1 MQNPLIC
8 SIFAVVKRD
17 TKGTQVPCFFTQQH
31 MIAKEDVI
39 RSAEKALSEIPGM
52 FLVDVSVSKDNVI
65 EVTVESSEGSVSLD
79 NCADISRS
87 IESGFDREKEDFEL
101 TVGSAGLDM
110 PFKVLRQYTKAVGS
124 QVEVQFKGGRKL
136 CGLLI
141 GASERGIDLRYEALE
156 SIEGKKRRVRVTHE
170 ERFGFDEIN
179 TVKYHIIFK

>member
-1 MQNPLIC
+1 
-8 SIFAVVKRD
+8 
-17 TKGTQVPCFFTQQH
+17 
-31 MIAKEDVI
+31 MISKEEMI
-39 RSAEKALSEIPGM
+39 RSAEKALSGMPGM
-52 FLVDVSVSKDNVI
+52 FLVDVCVSRDNVV

-87 IESGFDREKEDFEL
+87 IEADFDREKEDFEL

-136 CGLLI
+136 NGMLI
-141 GASERGIDLRYEALE
+141 GASEKGIELRYEALE

-170 ERFGFDEIN
+170 ERFGFEEIN